1 MIGESGCG
9 KSTVMALLQRF
20 YDPDSG
26 RILLDGF
33 ELHRYQIRWLRKQM
47 GFVGQ
52 EPVLFNDTIRANIAY
67 GNEEAL
73 DDHGSEA
80 EIIEAAKSANAHT
93 FITSLHQGY
102 NTIVGDRGVQLSGG
116 QKQRIAIARAI
127 IKQPQIFL
135 LDEATSALDNES
147 ERVVKDAVDKLMVDR
162 TVIIVAHRLS
172 TIKGADSIVVIQS
185 GSVIQKGNHE
195 ELMKIKDG
203 PYASL
208 LSLHIH

>member
-1 MIGESGCG
+1 
-9 KSTVMALLQRF
+9 MALLQRF